1 MVGIGQGAGLLISQ
15 ILKYE
20 APGAVIQVQPTNAWE
35 KSSRQTLHAFAE
47 QSSKQNAIYLVSDL
61 N

>member
-1 MVGIGQGAGLLISQ
+1 MDAYAADDMVGIGQGTGLLISQ

-35 KSSRQTLHAFAE
+35 RSSR
-47 QSSKQNAIYLVSDL
+47 
-61 N
+61 